1 MNESKRHLLPAAVP
15 HSGAGRSY
23 FQTGLLILATAIGML
38 LCVLLAMP
46 FLSAVVWAVALAVVF
61 MPFHGWLES
70 KFKRKNVSALLSVLV
85 VAVIVVVPAVFTGQ
99 QLVQQAAK
107 GAQRVTVAVES
118 GAWRHSFDSR
128 PRLARL
134 TLRIE
139 QQVDLAKTVQTLAAW
154 LTNTAKSIVK
164 GSVVQGVSFLL
175 IFYLLFFFF
184 RDRRMALQAIRSL
197 SPLTKAEM
205 DHMLVRIGDTI
216 CATIYGTLTV
226 AAVQGLLGGLMFWC
240 LGLSAPLLWGV
251 LMAILAIVPV
261 LGAFVVWIPATVFLA
276 LNGSWGKA
284 MVLAIWGAAVVSTVD
299 NLLRPML
306 IGNRL
311 KLHTVLAFMS
321 MLGGIILFGSA
332 GLVLGP
338 VVLTITTVL
347 IQLWQKRTEPE
358 DVADSHGT

>member
-1 MNESKRHLLPAAVP
+1 MPDVKV
-15 HSGAGRSY
+15 
-23 FQTGLLILATAIGML
+23 LILSAHSDDAYVEK
-38 LCVLLAMP
+38 VLEL
-46 FLSAVVWAVALAVVF
+46 
-61 MPFHGWLES
+61 G
-70 KFKRKNVSALLSVLV
+70 
-85 VAVIVVVPAVFTGQ
+85 
-99 QLVQQAAK
+99 AK
-107 GAQRVTVAVES
+107 GYLIKQTSAHFLAEAIRAVHGGGTFFS
-118 GAWRHSFDSR
+118 
-128 PRLARL
+128 P
-134 TLRIE
+134 
-139 QQVDLAKTVQTLAAW
+139 AKAV
-154 LTNTAKSIVK
+154 VK
-164 GSVVQGVSFLL
+164 GSVVQGISFLL

-205 DHMLVRIGDTI
+205 DHLLVRIGDTI

-240 LGLSAPLLWGV
+240 LGLSAPLFWGV

-284 MVLAIWGAAVVSTVD
+284 LILAIWGAAVVSTVD

-332 GLVLGP
+332 GLILGP

-347 IQLWQKRTEPE
+347 IKLWQKRSEPE
-358 DVADSHGT
+358 AAAI